1 MAKLEVRRHQ
11 CSPPRMG
18 KLLDRLLEGSHVYRI
33 ERERDGYMLVSDPN
47 CVEEF
52 SALVREAA
60 QCAGDDFV
68 VFTTSDGP
76 YRYVQ
81 MYIMPLTDIFP

>member
-1 MAKLEVRRHQ
+1 
-11 CSPPRMG
+11 
-18 KLLDRLLEGSHVYRI
+18 
-33 ERERDGYMLVSDPN
+33 MLVSDPE

-76 YRYVQ
+76 SRYVQ
-81 MYIMPLTDIFP
+81 MYVMPLADILP

>member
-1 MAKLEVRRHQ
+1 
-11 CSPPRMG
+11 MG

-33 ERERDGYMLVSDPN
+33 ERETDGYMLVSDPE

-76 YRYVQ
+76 SRYVQ
-81 MYIMPLTDIFP
+81 MYVMPLADILP